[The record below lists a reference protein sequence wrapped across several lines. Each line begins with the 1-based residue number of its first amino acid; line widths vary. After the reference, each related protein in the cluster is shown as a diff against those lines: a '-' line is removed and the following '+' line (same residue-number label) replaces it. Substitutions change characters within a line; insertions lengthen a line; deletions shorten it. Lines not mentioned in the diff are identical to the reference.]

1 MPFGKKKTDE
11 VEEKDKISEEDLI
24 GYLGIQG
31 CRVPEGY
38 VQIES
43 YPLKPPFSYA
53 WIFQDESEGSYFYVV
68 DELTMTREER
78 ESYKRLKNILEY
90 ELKAPRSEEP
100 LEESFRRQLPSIID
114 DHPKAVEEI
123 DQIGLRKILYYLE
136 RDLVGYGKI
145 DPLIRDP
152 LIEDISCLGINKP
165 VYLWHRKYENMR
177 TNIVFSD
184 EEELDDS
191 ITRIVHRQGKHVSIA
206 HPIVDITLPGK
217 HRLAVSFGKETT
229 PAGTSF
235 TIRKFRE
242 DPITI
247 VDLIMNETID
257 ETIGAYLWM
266 LMENKMSVMIV
277 GSTGAGK
284 TTALNAIVCL
294 VRPDF
299 KIISVEEVAEINL
312 PQENWVSTIARLGF
326 GGDSEGEVTLYDL
339 IKSAVR
345 HRPALILVGEVR
357 GEEAYV
363 LFQALATG
371 HGGLCTMH
379 AEDVETAITRLTQ
392 PPMNIPRGIISLMN
406 CVIVVKQVKAP
417 SFVSS
422 DRKAS
427 SRKFVR
433 VSEMNP
439 SGAIHD
445 VFMWNPSV
453 DAFQQDLDQSYLL
466 DKIAKSLDV
475 PLSVVIQELERRKQI
490 LLKMIAKNLRDFRS
504 VHKALNSSINEADL
518 ADKELGKEQ

>member
-1 MPFGKKKTDE
+1 
-11 VEEKDKISEEDLI
+11 
-24 GYLGIQG
+24 
-31 CRVPEGY
+31 
-38 VQIES
+38 
-43 YPLKPPFSYA
+43 
-53 WIFQDESEGSYFYVV
+53 
-68 DELTMTREER
+68 
-78 ESYKRLKNILEY
+78 
-90 ELKAPRSEEP
+90 
-100 LEESFRRQLPSIID
+100 QLPGIID
-114 DHPKAVEEI
+114 EHQKSFEEI

-145 DPLIRDP
+145 DPLMRDP
-152 LIEDISCLGINKP
+152 FIEDISCLGTGKP
-165 VYLWHRKYENMR
+165 IYLWHRKYENMR
-177 TNIVFSD
+177 TNIVFND
-184 EEELDDS
+184 EEELDDFV
-191 ITRIVHRQGKHVSIA
+191 TRIVHRQGKHISIA
-206 HPIVDITLPGK
+206 HPIVDLTIPGK

-257 ETIGAYLWM
+257 ASIGAYLWM

-277 GSTGAGK
+277 GPTGAGK
-284 TTALNAIVCL
+284 TTALNAIACL

-312 PQENWVSTIARLGF
+312 PQENWVSTISRPGF
-326 GGDSEGEVTLYDL
+326 GSESEGEVSLYDL

-379 AEDVETAITRLTQ
+379 AEDVEAAITRLTQ
-392 PPMNIPRGIISLMN
+392 PPMNIPRGIIQLMN
-406 CVIVVKQVKAP
+406 CIIVVKQVKAP
-417 SFVSS
+417 SFAPFEK
-422 DRKAS
+422 RTS

-433 VSEMNP
+433 IAEINSN
-439 SGAIHD
+439 GDTHD
-445 VFMWNPSV
+445 VFTWNPSV

-466 DKIAKSLDV
+466 AKIAKTLNV

-490 LLKMIAKNLRDFRS
+490 LLKMVEKNLRDFRS
-504 VHKALNSSINEADL
+504 VHKALNSTINEPDL
-518 ADKELGKEQ
+518 TDKKL